1 MSLLEE
7 ESGNDERC
15 WGLKNNS
22 EKWKINT
29 RELFNAREPSPESF
43 LQGGFTFVQ
52 GFDIVKID
60 KTPLICSAWYFSL
73 GELAGALFGGFSPPK
88 PSRGDG
94 TATCAV
100 VNEQATFSRDLVNF
114 HKLCICFIKTHE
126 KVICNYRV
134 LVKSCL
140 LSKFFM
146 NIVQWTAFAY
156 RNIPPE
162 LERSWDLDLQI
173 QYVDNWN

>member
-73 GELAGALFGGFSPPK
+73 GELAGALFGGLAHQNPPVATGLQRALLLM
-88 PSRGDG
+88 SRLRFQ
-94 TATCAV
+94 
-100 VNEQATFSRDLVNF
+100 E
-114 HKLCICFIKTHE
+114 I
-126 KVICNYRV
+126 
-134 LVKSCL
+134 
-140 LSKFFM
+140 
-146 NIVQWTAFAY
+146 
-156 RNIPPE
+156 
-162 LERSWDLDLQI
+162 
-173 QYVDNWN
+173 